1 MLEPGQVI
9 CDRYQ
14 LVEKLNDNPVRQ
26 TWLATDLSSRESEAE
41 VAEVIVKLLA
51 VEGSVQWDHVKLF
64 EREAQVLKQLDH
76 PQIPRYRDYF
86 CLDEKPLWFGLVE
99 EYIPGYSLKQLL
111 VQGKKFSEAEIRQIA
126 IALLDTLIYLHE
138 LSPPVLH
145 RDIKP
150 SNVIWGEDGEIY
162 LVDFGAVQDKAAS
175 EGSTFTVVGTYGY
188 TPLEQFGG
196 RAVAASDLYAL
207 GATLIHLVTGV
218 APAEL
223 PQKELRL
230 QFRDRVSLPSA
241 LVTWLEILVEPAP
254 ENRFGSAA
262 AALEALERGSDNRLT
277 QRDSKA
283 IALQAPLGTKVNLRK
298 TSTELQIEIPARSSA
313 YAVSIFLGLVLL
325 FFALSCFINIGMGS
339 WDWAFAYLLL
349 SLVISF
355 LIYTITCPTQ
365 IYFNENCF
373 VIYKQILGYIPSSP
387 DGAIANIED
396 VFVDHLESK
405 QAAGNSSQRCIT
417 LQAGLR
423 EYSFG
428 QGLSRAECLW
438 LVQEIRD
445 WLGLR

>member
-14 LVEKLNDNPVRQ
+14 LIEKLNDNPVRQ
-26 TWLATDLSSRESEAE
+26 TWLATDLNSNEPEATT
-41 VAEVIVKLLA
+41 AEVIVKLLA
-51 VEGSVQWDHVKLF
+51 VQGNVQWDHVKLF

-76 PQIPRYRDYF
+76 PFIPRYRDYF

-99 EYIPGYSLKQLL
+99 EYIPGDSLKELL
-111 VQGKKFSEAEIRQIA
+111 VQGKKFSETEIREIA

-150 SNVIWGEDGEIY
+150 SNIIWGEDDEIY

-196 RAVAASDLYAL
+196 RAVPASDLYAL

-230 QFRDRVSLPSA
+230 QFRDRVSLPGD
-241 LVTWLEILVEPAP
+241 LVNWLEILVEPAP
-254 ENRFGSAA
+254 ENRFGSAE
-262 AALEALERGSDNRLT
+262 AALDALERGTHNRIAQSLP
-277 QRDSKA
+277 SA
-283 IALQAPLGTKVNLRK
+283 IALKAPEGTKVNLHK
-298 TSTELQIEIPARSSA
+298 SSTELQIEIPARSSA
-313 YAVSIFLGLVLL
+313 YAASIFLGLVLL
-325 FFALSCFINIGMGS
+325 FFMLSCFINIGTGS
-339 WDWAFAYLLL
+339 WDWAFAYLIL

-355 LIYTITCPTQ
+355 LIHTIICPTQ
-365 IYFNENCF
+365 VYFDKECF
-373 VIYKQILGYIPSSP
+373 VIYKKILGYIPSTP
-387 DGAIANIED
+387 DGAIANLED
-396 VFVDHLESK
+396 VFLDNTE
-405 QAAGNSSQRCIT
+405 GNSSQRCIT

-438 LVQEIRD
+438 LVQEIKS
-445 WLGLR
+445 WLELR